1 MKNKKSIKKEYT
13 KEEKRHDKA
22 YKKENSK
29 HERKHDKEM
38 EDAFRSSG
46 NCK

>member
-1 MKNKKSIKKEYT
+1 MKKSEIKKEYN

-22 YKKENSK
+22 YKKENAR

-38 EDAFRSSG
+38 EDAFRSG
-46 NCK
+46 GKIKK